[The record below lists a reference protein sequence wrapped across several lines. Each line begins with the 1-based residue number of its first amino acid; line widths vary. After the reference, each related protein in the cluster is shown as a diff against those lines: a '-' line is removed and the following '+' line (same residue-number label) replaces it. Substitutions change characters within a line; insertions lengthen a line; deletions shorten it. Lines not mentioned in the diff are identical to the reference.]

1 MSNIFNGVRPSIGQQ
16 FTINTNIYAVSAIG
30 ADTGGKSI
38 IIGKLINVAIAASHK
53 SLITIR
59 ETFQ

>member
-16 FTINTNIYAVSAIG
+16 FTINTNIYAVLAI
-30 ADTGGKSI
+30 GGKSI